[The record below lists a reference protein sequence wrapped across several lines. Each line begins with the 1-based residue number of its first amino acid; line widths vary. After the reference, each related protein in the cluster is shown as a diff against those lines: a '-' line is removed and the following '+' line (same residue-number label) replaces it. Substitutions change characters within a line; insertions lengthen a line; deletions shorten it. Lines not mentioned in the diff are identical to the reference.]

1 MGLFMEQLYLSV
13 PLTHPYATRKE
24 IKLAELANL
33 TMLLR
38 SDLGI
43 WQPLVN
49 QLTQTKFIV
58 QKDWA
63 AFVDLV
69 NASELPTFSTNITQQ
84 NTVNSQRIQIPI
96 SDKEATKTFYISVLK
111 KNKAILQ
118 ELVKTK

>member
-1 MGLFMEQLYLSV
+1 
-13 PLTHPYATRKE
+13 
-24 IKLAELANL
+24 
-33 TMLLR
+33 MLLR

-58 QKDWA
+58 QKDWV

-84 NTVNSQRIQIPI
+84 NTEESTVNSQRIQIPI
-96 SDKEATKTFYISVLK
+96 SDKETTKTFYISVLK

-118 ELVKTK
+118 ELVKTKWSMFMKKHDIFTIK

>member
-1 MGLFMEQLYLSV
+1 
-13 PLTHPYATRKE
+13 
-24 IKLAELANL
+24 
-33 TMLLR
+33 MLLR

-69 NASELPTFSTNITQQ
+69 NASALPTFSTNITQQ
-84 NTVNSQRIQIPI
+84 NTKESTANSQRIQIPI
-96 SDKEATKTFYISVLK
+96 SDKEAIKIFYISVLK

>member
-1 MGLFMEQLYLSV
+1 
-13 PLTHPYATRKE
+13 
-24 IKLAELANL
+24 
-33 TMLLR
+33 MLLR

-84 NTVNSQRIQIPI
+84 NTEESTVNSQRIQIPI
-96 SDKEATKTFYISVLK
+96 SDKETTKTFYISVLK
-111 KNKAILQ
+111 KNNAILQ
-118 ELVKTK
+118 ELVKTKWSMFMKKHDIFTIK